1 MSSLRTLR
9 ALSWVEGVSLL
20 LLLGV
25 AMPLKHVWGLPQAV
39 RVLGSL
45 HGLTFLLFGLGLL
58 QASLERSWPLRRPLE
73 LLLLSCVP
81 FGVMRIERVLRLEK
95 P

>member
-1 MSSLRTLR
+1 VNSLLALR
-9 ALSWVEGVSLL
+9 VLSWLEGLSLL

-25 AMPLKHVWGLPQAV
+25 AMPLKHVWGLPQPV

-45 HGLTFLLFGLGLL
+45 HGLSFLLFGVALLSTGFERRWSWRRGL
-58 QASLERSWPLRRPLE
+58 A
-73 LLLLSCVP
+73 LLLLSFVP
-81 FGVMRIERVLRLEK
+81 FGVLRIERALRLEK